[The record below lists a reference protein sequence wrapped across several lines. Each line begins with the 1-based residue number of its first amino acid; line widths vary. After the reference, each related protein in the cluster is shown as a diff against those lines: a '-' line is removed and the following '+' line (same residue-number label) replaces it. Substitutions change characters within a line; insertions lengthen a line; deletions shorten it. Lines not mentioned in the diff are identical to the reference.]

1 MITKGKLENLY
12 KSGLSLDKIAKIEK
26 LSRGG
31 IKYWMEKYNIPTRPR
46 YESCF
51 YGYWGK
57 DKNHPLPKILTTK
70 EVKKLYH
77 KEGLSAKDIAKF
89 MKSRGLIRRLPS
101 ETNNIKYNKQEPSF
115 KIKNKLSFSDKKL
128 KIAGIML
135 YWAEGYKNLS
145 KSVRGGTIDLANSDT
160 KMIKTFLKFLRE
172 ICGIK
177 EDKLRIQ
184 LYCYGNQNSDLLKKY
199 WSKNTDIPL
208 SQFIKPYVKKDFK
221 EDKIDKMKYGL
232 IHIRYSD
239 KKLFLKIKEWTEEY
253 LKSINIK

>member
-77 KEGLSAKDIAKF
+77 KEGLSAKDIAKLFNRSSGGVYRF

-115 KIKNKLSFSDKKL
+115 KIKNKL
-128 KIAGIML
+128 
-135 YWAEGYKNLS
+135 
-145 KSVRGGTIDLANSDT
+145 R
-160 KMIKTFLKFLRE
+160 IK
-172 ICGIK
+172 
-177 EDKLRIQ
+177 

-253 LKSINIK
+253 LKSINF